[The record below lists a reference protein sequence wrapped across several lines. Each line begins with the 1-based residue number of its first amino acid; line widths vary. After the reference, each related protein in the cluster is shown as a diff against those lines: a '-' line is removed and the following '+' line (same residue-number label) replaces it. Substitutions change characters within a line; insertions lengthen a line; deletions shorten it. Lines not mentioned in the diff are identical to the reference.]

1 MKNFL
6 RLTLVALFAMIGS
19 FAYADEVT
27 FTLNTTEGITGLGIT
42 LPAAGQGT
50 KVESMKSGDVTIEA
64 TTAAGK
70 TDTRI
75 FQGGGNNAGNY
86 DFRIYTDGTLTFTAN
101 NNYITKIVMTGKTVD
116 KFNVENGCVDGIWQ
130 GSSQKVVYTATTTNT
145 IYTITVTYQSTPA
158 TTKKEANLAFSAT
171 TANATLGETFTAPT
185 LTKDTNGEITFTS
198 SNKNVAT
205 VDATTGAIELVGEGS
220 TTIKA
225 TSEENNEYYAGEASY
240 TLTVTKPV
248 SSEVTLPYTESFST
262 GIGSFTINDVSLQ
275 DGLTYVWKHD
285 ADYKYMKASAY
296 AGGGNKASESWL
308 ISPIIDLT
316 GETTAYLNFSQCIN
330 KYFGTIENEAT
341 LWVQE
346 VEGEWQKI
354 SIEYP
359 TITSGNWSSWL
370 DNTDISLANYA
381 GKKIKVGFKYVSTT
395 AAAGTWEIKNFSVT
409 STTSGISNITADKEL
424 DANAPVY
431 NLAGQRVSKDT
442 KGILIQNG
450 RKFINK

>member
-1 MKNFL
+1 MKKFL
-6 RLTLVALFAMIGS
+6 RLTLVALFAMI
-19 FAYADEVT
+19 FCNTYADEVT

-50 KVESMKSGDVTIEA
+50 KVESMKSGDVTIVA
-64 TTAAGK
+64 TTASGK

-75 FQGGGNNAGNY
+75 FQGSGNNAGNY
-86 DFRIYTDGTLTFTAN
+86 DFRIYTNGTLTFTAN

-116 KFNVENGCVDGIWQ
+116 KFNVENGCVNGIWQ
-130 GSSQKVVYTATTTNT
+130 GSSQEVVYTATTTNT

-158 TTKKEANLAFSAT
+158 VTKKEANLSFSAA

-185 LTKDTNGEITFTS
+185 FTKDTNAEVAFTS

-205 VDATTGAIELVGEGS
+205 INATTGEIELIGEGN

-225 TSEENNEYYAGEASY
+225 TSVENDEYYAGEASY

-262 GIGSFTINDVSLQ
+262 GIGSFTINNVSLQ
-275 DGLTYVWKHD
+275 DGLTYVWQHD
-285 ADYKYMKASAY
+285 ANYKYMKASAY
-296 AGGGNKASESWL
+296 AGSNKASESWL

-316 GETTAYLNFSQCIN
+316 GETAAYLSFSQCIS
-330 KYFGTIENEAT
+330 KYFGTIEDEAT

-346 VEGEWQKI
+346 VDGEWQKI
-354 SIEYP
+354 TIEYP

-381 GKKIKVGFKYVSTT
+381 GKKIKIGFKYVSTT

-409 STTSGISNITADKEL
+409 NTTSGISDIIADKEL
-424 DANAPVY
+424 NANAPVY

-450 RKFINK
+450 KKFIKK